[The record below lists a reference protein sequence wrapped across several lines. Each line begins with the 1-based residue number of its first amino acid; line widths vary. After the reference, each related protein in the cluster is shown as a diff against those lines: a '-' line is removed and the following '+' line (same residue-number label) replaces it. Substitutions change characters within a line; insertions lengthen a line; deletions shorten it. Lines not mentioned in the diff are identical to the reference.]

1 MTLPI
6 HPVST
11 RAGDIKLPGVII
23 TPPCLTHII
32 SISHHLSLI
41 MALCFFFFPAPSRL
55 LRMNRLAWIRPRPRA
70 GKAHAGRSSV
80 AGIIRPKKSLFFFLF
95 LYIASCWGI
104 SSRRALVGS
113 ESGHHPFAK
122 RPARTPHQGAVV
134 RGHFIVRG
142 TARPIRGGNSRL
154 VGSNSQWRI
163 SQTGVLSAIVF
174 LPLLD

>member
-80 AGIIRPKKSLFFFLF
+80 TGIIRPKKSLFFFLF

-113 ESGHHPFAK
+113 ESGHRPFTK
-122 RPARTPHQGAVV
+122 RLARTPHQGAVV
-134 RGHFIVRG
+134 RGISSCEALPVRYGAG
-142 TARPIRGGNSRL
+142 TRASSALIHSGGFPKPESYRRSFFCL
-154 VGSNSQWRI
+154 Y
-163 SQTGVLSAIVF
+163 
-174 LPLLD
+174 